1 MDTFCEQIVSIKKT
15 GVAVALFLGLWFLAV
30 LICVF
35 AFLSLFGVNP
45 AIPFLISCG
54 AIYGAYKIS
63 SLLNIEY
70 EYIITNGTL
79 DIDKIV
85 NKSKRVRLTSVELST
100 VSVLEKYNP
109 NKNYGDKK
117 SVPLACDK
125 TDQNAYF
132 ITATTV
138 NGKSRSFVFAPN
150 QKLQDA
156 MVKFIPKFIS
166 NSAFK

>member
-35 AFLSLFGVNP
+35 AFLLFFGVNP

-85 NKSKRVRLTSVELST
+85 NKSKRIRLTTVELGT
-100 VSVLEKYNP
+100 VSNLEKYNP
-109 NKNYGDKK
+109 QKNYGNDK
-117 SVPLACDK
+117 SLPFACDK
-125 TDQNAYF
+125 TDPNAYF
-132 ITATTV
+132 ITAATQS
-138 NGKSRSFVFAPN
+138 GKVKSFVFAPN
-150 QKLQDA
+150 EKLQDA
-156 MVKFIPKFIS
+156 MVKFMPKFIS